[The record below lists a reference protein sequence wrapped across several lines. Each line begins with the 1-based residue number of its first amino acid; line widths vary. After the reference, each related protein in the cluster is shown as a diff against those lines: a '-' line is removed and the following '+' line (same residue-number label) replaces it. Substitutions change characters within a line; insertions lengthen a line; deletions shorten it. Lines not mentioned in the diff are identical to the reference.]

1 MNQIDLAGKV
11 AIVTGGARG
20 IGYAISQ
27 RLLQSGAKVALW
39 DMDADAMAQAEK
51 ELNAPGKIMSAKVD
65 ITNEKEVD
73 AALAATEK
81 QLGAVD
87 ILINNAGIAG
97 PTVKL
102 WEYSP
107 ADFRKVVEIEL
118 VGPFFVLSRARAGHD
133 DARLRPYRQHRVD
146 RRQRRQRQRIGL

>member
-1 MNQIDLAGKV
+1 MNQIDLAGKT

-20 IGYAISQ
+20 IGYAIAE

-39 DMDADAMAQAEK
+39 DMDADALVQAVRELSALGKVVSEK
-51 ELNAPGKIMSAKVD
+51 MD
-65 ITNEKEVD
+65 MTNEAQVD

-81 QLGAVD
+81 QIGAVD
-87 ILINNAGIAG
+87 ILVNNAGIAG

-107 ADFRKVVEIEL
+107 ADFRKVVEIDL
-118 VGPFFVLSRARAGHD
+118 VGPFLCCRLGARHD
-133 DARLRPYRQHRVD
+133 EARLRTHREYRID
-146 RRQRRQRQRIGL
+146 RRKRR